1 MVSLP
6 YSYFGIAWTINEAF
20 GFHRLFQALFPWK
33 PRGRAMAAM
42 GHPAT
47 SHGCA
52 FCDDEN
58 QLGSP
63 FEDTYITIEILATLR
78 KSQEA
83 FHHSKGCFSASQ
95 ENTGHR
101 WRFRMWVR
109 FNRYL
114 QAELFFWLRICEMT
128 PCWGALLIITHS
140 SWYHVFKFLRVDGL
154 AGSRN
159 SLAVRN

>member
-1 MVSLP
+1 MGFSLINHPAIGVPPFSGTPQNRGNAPQAMRLARSAAFCLEHSDLSDFLIGKISMTKYPISDMFFFKTIIPLIISYNKFIVPLIWYYMVSLP
-6 YSYFGIAWTINEAF
+6 YSYFGIAWTTNEAF

-63 FEDTYITIEILATLR
+63 FEDTYI
-78 KSQEA
+78 
-83 FHHSKGCFSASQ
+83 HHYRDSCH
-95 ENTGHR
+95 N
-101 WRFRMWVR
+101 
-109 FNRYL
+109 
-114 QAELFFWLRICEMT
+114 
-128 PCWGALLIITHS
+128 
-140 SWYHVFKFLRVDGL
+140 
-154 AGSRN
+154 
-159 SLAVRN
+159 